1 MEHPVEIT
9 TLGKRTFMGDEHGQA
24 PGPDRETYSLSAPD
38 VQREYTGSRRAKDWV
53 GFLLPHLHPGMRLL
67 DLGCGV
73 GSITLDLAEIVAPGQ
88 VVGVDADASQLEV
101 ARSAAARRGLTNVRF
116 ESANAYALPFLD
128 DSFDAALAHTLLVHL
143 SEPVRALRELQR
155 VVRPGGVVA
164 VSDDD
169 FGTVVLS
176 PSNPLVEE
184 AISLLVRVVQH
195 NGGNPYYARH
205 LRRCL
210 LEAGFVRTE
219 GHAVAADYYG
229 TLEGTRRFAAL
240 VEPLLRHPTFA
251 DLVVGQGWTDRA
263 HLDAILA
270 EIRAW
275 AERPDAFYAVT
286 YCAALG
292 WVGDDQP

>member
-1 MEHPVEIT
+1 MDDGHG
-9 TLGKRTFMGDEHGQA
+9 LGPQG
-24 PGPDRETYSLSAPD
+24 PSPDRETYSLSAPE
-38 VQREYTGSRRAKDWV
+38 VQREYTGSRRATDWV
-53 GFLLPHLHPGMRLL
+53 RFFLPHLHPGMRVL

-101 ARSAAARRGLTNVRF
+101 ARASASARGLPNARF
-116 ESANAYALPFLD
+116 EVADAYALPFPNNA
-128 DSFDAALAHTLLVHL
+128 FAAALAHTLLIHL
-143 SEPVRALRELQR
+143 REPERALRELRR

-169 FGTVVLS
+169 FGTAVLS
-176 PSNPLVEE
+176 PSDPLVEE

-205 LRRCL
+205 LRRCF
-210 LEAGFVRTE
+210 LEAGFVRTV

-229 TLEGTRRFAAL
+229 TAEATRWFARLIDPLFRDPAFLE
-240 VEPLLRHPTFA
+240 
-251 DLVVGQGWTDRA
+251 VVIGQGWVDRA
-263 HLDAILA
+263 HLEAILT
-270 EIRAW
+270 ELRSW
-275 AERPDAFYAVT
+275 AERPDAFFAIT

-292 WVGDDQP
+292 WVGDEGD